1 MAKQPDETIKPTDQD
16 LAAADALE
24 EAIDAVLER
33 GRTSPTFLCEGEL
46 HTSSIV
52 VRHLLAE
59 RYRKTRWHVYDV
71 EATDLPLRLEA
82 PR

>member
-1 MAKQPDETIKPTDQD
+1 MAKRPEETIKPTDRD
-16 LAAADALE
+16 LAAAATLE
-24 EAIDAVLER
+24 EAIDAVLDR

-46 HTSSIV
+46 HTTSIV

-59 RYRKTRWHVYDV
+59 RFRKARWHVYDV